1 MVKTKMKV
9 ASKKMVIDEMMKRI
23 QMAGHKFTKKQCEI
37 ALKAFLETVQDLISK
52 DMKVQLIPFG
62 SWEVRERK
70 ARKGRNPKTKE
81 EIMIPPRRVPVF
93 RPGKMLKEV
102 VK

>member
-1 MVKTKMKV
+1 MVKTKMNV
-9 ASKKMVIDEMMKRI
+9 ASKKMVIDEMLKKI
-23 QMAGHKFTKKQCEI
+23 HEKGHKFTKKQCEI
-37 ALKAFLETVQDLISK
+37 ALKAFLETVQDFMSRDI
-52 DMKVQLIPFG
+52 KVQLIPFG

-81 EIMIPPRRVPVF
+81 EIMIPARRVPVF